1 MKVLKFIKDNF
12 FAMFALI
19 GAFIAAF
26 LSFGSSGSSKI
37 LGLVFENK
45 KKSDKEKLGI
55 FKAKLKRVKEFQEVH
70 DNIMSDAEKKEEEIT
85 QEQREELERRRVEYF
100 NADTPEKRQKV
111 LDDIQNNFGD
121 LNFVPLDSIATIE
134 NKDD

>member
-1 MKVLKFIKDNF
+1 MKVLKFLKDNF

-19 GAFIAAF
+19 GAFIAAII
-26 LSFGSSGSSKI
+26 SFSSSGPSKI
-37 LGLVFENK
+37 LGLAFENK
-45 KKSDKEKLGI
+45 KKSDEEKLDI

-70 DNIMSDAEKKEEEIT
+70 DNIVADAEKKEEEIT
-85 QEQREELERRRVEYF
+85 QEQREELETRRVEYF

-121 LNFVPLDSIATIE
+121 LNFVPLDSIATVE